1 MSRRSLFVLLDQ
13 FLKFLLNY
21 HDVFINMLIT
31 KGDLGTI
38 SMLSWIV
45 AMDGEEVEVLNAVF
59 YSAFNSKTGCP
70 QGTQTPEL
78 NDREQNE

>member
-1 MSRRSLFVLLDQ
+1 MSRRSLFVLPDQ

-31 KGDLGTI
+31 KGDLGAI

-45 AMDGEEVEVLNAVF
+45 TMDGEEVEVLNAVF

-78 NDREQNE
+78 NDWEQNE

>member
-1 MSRRSLFVLLDQ
+1 MSRRSLFVLPDQ

-21 HDVFINMLIT
+21 HGVFINMLIT

-45 AMDGEEVEVLNAVF
+45 AMDGEEVLNAVF